1 MSITPNPTP
10 EPAALAADAREPLP
24 RHALNLPAGSVRA
37 ILAFG
42 VLGLL
47 WLLVLYYT
55 NQSKQLPLIFIYLQ
69 VLMVLILGHYFTAH
83 GHSIGKHISTHSP
96 LGLPSGVVRLL
107 LVVGYG
113 AMAYFL
119 YNHHASF
126 EYPPKGDF
134 ILLLG
139 LLLGGYVLGNLLTHM
154 IRRVNDDALP
164 VWYQDIQAWLALLA
178 VIGMGVLMVYRLLI
192 DPQLPEDLKVGAV
205 SIDATLAAIV
215 GFYFGSRS

>member
-1 MSITPNPTP
+1 MSITPTP
-10 EPAALAADAREPLP
+10 SQEPSPLAPSASEELP

-55 NQSKQLPLIFIYLQ
+55 NQAKQLPLIFIYLQ

-96 LGLPSGVVRLL
+96 LGLPNGTVRVL
-107 LVVGYG
+107 LVVAYAGL
-113 AMAYFL
+113 AYFMF
-119 YNHHASF
+119 NHHASF

-134 ILLLG
+134 VLLLG

-154 IRRVNDDALP
+154 VRGVNDDELP
-164 VWYQDIQAWLALLA
+164 AWYQDIQAWLAILA

-192 DPQLPEDLKVGAV
+192 DPQLPEDLKVGLV